1 MKAFEWHSPTTVA
14 QAVKLLRLDT
24 EDPDG
29 KSVNP
34 QNCAPERGC
43 YESSI

>member
-24 EDPDG
+24 ED
-29 KSVNP
+29 KAATR
-34 QNCAPERGC
+34 Q
-43 YESSI
+43 